1 MTLMNAWH
9 ALTFDERKFWS
20 RGVRQ
25 DRYQA
30 AIAEFNANIP
40 LSPSVSGDS
49 SSEFDP
55 RDGGVID
62 RRAIQR
68 WNRHMTD
75 YRGKNGKVSEHIQ
88 MTPVPFLRLPFD
100 IRRIVFVKRACP
112 VVQMEPDGSAKHP
125 NGPVDLRIAFA
136 GKQLFNEVCKTFF
149 EENIVRLDI
158 RPGSGTGIGL
168 PILFNPEV
176 KSAALWP
183 LEGLKR
189 VEVFIP
195 YSQNEYGNFVCV
207 ELTKYANII
216 QKCSLTQLQ
225 ITAFC
230 IKKRFRA
237 GLDESFDQAL
247 APLVTVRGVQ
257 DLCFTE
263 DLDSRK
269 RGPNSYSSRVVGTK
283 EYRERLRGMLMRSQG
298 LDRCERLGRVGRQWW
313 RLVIKC
319 IRSRRR

>member
-9 ALTFDERKFWS
+9 ALTFDERKFWG

-30 AIAEFNANIP
+30 AIADFNANIP

-49 SSEFDP
+49 SNEFDP

-68 WNRHMTD
+68 WNRYRKD
-75 YRGKNGKVSEHIQ
+75 YRGKNPKFSGYIQ
-88 MTPVPFLRLPFD
+88 RTPFPFLRLPFD
-100 IRRIVFVKRACP
+100 IRRMVYVLFVKRANP

-136 GKQLFNEVCKTFF
+136 DKQLFNEVCKTFF
-149 EENIVRLDI
+149 EENIIRLDI
-158 RPGSGTGIGL
+158 RPGAGIGIGL
-168 PILFNPEV
+168 PVLFNPDV
-176 KSAALWP
+176 RSAAFWP

-189 VEVFIP
+189 VEIFIS
-195 YSQNEYGNFVCV
+195 YNQTEHSNFVRA
-207 ELTKYANII
+207 ELTKLANVI
-216 QKCSLTQLQ
+216 QKCSLTQLH
-225 ITAFC
+225 ITTFC

-237 GLDESFDQAL
+237 VLDESLDHAL
-247 APLVTVRGVQ
+247 APLETVRGVQ
-257 DLCFTE
+257 ELCLTE

-283 EYRERLRGMLMRSQG
+283 EYRERLQGMLMGS
-298 LDRCERLGRVGRQWW
+298 
-313 RLVIKC
+313 
-319 IRSRRR
+319 